1 MQSWFERT
9 PKGETQVTSDELGAY
24 KAGRADERGSIRQ
37 DSSHV
42 DRAVNDGYDRGQRE
56 EKLRH
61 PGSPLLGLLTIVLL
75 FMALVMIV
83 LVVKTGSFTNAGAV
97 LDHIIQPPV
106 HAAAE
111 QAGSALENA
120 GKSIRSDPAP
130 AHP

>member
-1 MQSWFERT
+1 MQSWFEHT
-9 PKGETQVTSDELGAY
+9 PKSEPPATSDELGAY

-37 DSSHV
+37 DSSHM

-56 EKLRH
+56 ERLRH

-75 FMALVMIV
+75 LLALLMIV
-83 LVVKTGSFTNAGAV
+83 LVIKTGSFTSAGSV
-97 LDHIIQPPV
+97 LDHVIQPPV

-111 QAGSALENA
+111 KAGSALENA
-120 GKSIRSDPAP
+120 GKAIKNDPPP